1 MNKKKEHPSNF
12 IKFSRIGMAI
22 GKVPSAFTKATIPTK
37 HKKAFEE
44 LYKYL
49 DDWIKE
55 VKKYNTGL
63 MSSIQNFNRG
73 AYSGLVNGVLR
84 NVIRE
89 KDILKAPEKV
99 VAIAKV
105 IKKI

>member
-55 VKKYNTGL
+55 LKKY
-63 MSSIQNFNRG
+63 
-73 AYSGLVNGVLR
+73 
-84 NVIRE
+84 
-89 KDILKAPEKV
+89 D
-99 VAIAKV
+99 
-105 IKKI
+105 